1 VIPIAFTRRALRTRS
16 ALGASRQKGVVLFIA
31 LIVLVALMLASIS
44 LVRSVDT
51 ANVIA
56 GNLAFKQTTVQAA
69 DYGIE
74 AAATALPDI
83 IKAADTLVTPTPT
96 GGPNYWYYPTRRET
110 DAYGVPTQDEAGSG
124 GTTPI
129 DWRNVPVAAAVAG
142 NDVQVVI
149 ERLCRGAPPVASIA
163 ASCFYEGATPDDSKD
178 VGAFHPKT
186 HLSVYYRV
194 TSYVTGPRNTVSI
207 VQAVISR

>member
-1 VIPIAFTRRALRTRS
+1 MIPIAFARRTLPSRS
-16 ALGASRQKGVVLFIA
+16 ALGASRQEGVVLFIA

-83 IKAADTLVTPTPT
+83 TKAVDTLVTPTPT
-96 GGPNYWYYPTRRET
+96 GTQKYWYYPTRRET
-110 DAYGVPTQDEAGSG
+110 DAYGVPTQDQAGSG
-124 GTTPI
+124 ATTPI
-129 DWRNVPVAAAVAG
+129 DWKNVPVAATVAG
-142 NDVQVVI
+142 NQVQVVI
-149 ERLCRGAPPVASIA
+149 ERLCRGAPPVTNIA
-163 ASCFYEGATPDDSKD
+163 ASCFYEGGTEDNTKRIGGY
-178 VGAFHPKT
+178 VPKT
-186 HLSVYYRV
+186 YQSIYYRV

-207 VQAVISR
+207 VQAVITR